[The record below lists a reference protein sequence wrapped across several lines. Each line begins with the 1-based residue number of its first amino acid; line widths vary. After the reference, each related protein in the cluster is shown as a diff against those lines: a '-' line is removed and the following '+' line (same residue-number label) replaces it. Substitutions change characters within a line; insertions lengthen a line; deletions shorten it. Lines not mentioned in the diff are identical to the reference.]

1 MYNNCK
7 ALRAGL
13 YSYYHLNLPALY
25 GPPGARPR
33 TNKPGPAG
41 GGAGGGAGSAGSGA
55 SASPS
60 NGKGAQAGQEAP
72 AVDGGSGEPRVLGT
86 TSDHAEGAIINL
98 VVALTS

>member
-25 GPPGARPR
+25 GPPGSRPR
-33 TNKPGPAG
+33 TNKPGPGG
-41 GGAGGGAGSAGSGA
+41 GGAGGGAGSGGSGA

-60 NGKGAQAGQEAP
+60 NGKGEAGQEAP